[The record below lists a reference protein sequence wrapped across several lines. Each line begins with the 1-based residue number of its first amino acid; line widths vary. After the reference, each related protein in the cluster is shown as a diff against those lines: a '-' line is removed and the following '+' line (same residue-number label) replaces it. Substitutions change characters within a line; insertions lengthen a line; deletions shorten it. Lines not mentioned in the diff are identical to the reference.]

1 MNNNL
6 SYKEFI
12 ERHERERREY
22 AKRHGLDYNSYY
34 HIKPP
39 AEEEAE
45 ADGEKTARVN
55 AQRPGRAV
63 REEKPSAEYAGYEEE
78 AQEDVDFE
86 VEEESGEEEAAS
98 RYEAPEDEV
107 PEEEPEEEAPEA

>member
-45 ADGEKTARVN
+45 ADGCD
-55 AQRPGRAV
+55 G
-63 REEKPSAEYAGYEEE
+63 AG
-78 AQEDVDFE
+78 
-86 VEEESGEEEAAS
+86 
-98 RYEAPEDEV
+98 
-107 PEEEPEEEAPEA
+107 